1 MIEQHPPTNQNRL
14 WTPPRLLSLSAM
26 ATAAAGSIANLNEGS
41 FFYCADSSTCGFGSG
56 FGAPS

>member
-26 ATAAAGSIANLNEGS
+26 ATAAAGSIANVNEGAY
-41 FFYCADSSTCGFGSG
+41 FFCTEPFECGLGSG

>member
-26 ATAAAGSIANLNEGS
+26 ATAAAGIIPNVNEGA
-41 FFYCADSSTCGFGSG
+41 FFYCAEPFACGYGSG